1 MSEKMNGLTDEQDAV
16 MIPYFL
22 HEGEMSR
29 MERAN
34 KRWFIAFMIVLVMFF
49 VTIAAGII
57 YESQFDKMVI
67 TQDVDTGEGAAVIS
81 GTGDAN
87 YGENP
92 SGNNGTSQESRISGQ
107 PAEAMPDV

>member
-1 MSEKMNGLTDEQDAV
+1 MSEKMNGLTDEQNAV
-16 MIPYFL
+16 MMPYFV

-29 MERAN
+29 LERMN
-34 KRWFIAFMIVLVMFF
+34 KRWFIAFMIVLVML
-49 VTIAAGII
+49 IATNAGWII
-57 YESQFDKMVI
+57 YESQYDKMVI

-92 SGNNGTSQESRISGQ
+92 SGNNGTSQESGTSGQ
-107 PAEAMPDV
+107 PAEAVPDV